1 MKETDA
7 EFVWR
12 ARDCYGSLTGEER
25 DRLFSIARR
34 GVVMQW
40 KPIETAP
47 RDGQWFIAIDV
58 DGRAESLNWP
68 PNYSLGKWDK
78 RPPRKPDSWGEWGGH
93 AVSKVFFRA
102 THWMPIIGAPS
113 LKEDKT

>member
-12 ARDCYGSLTGEER
+12 ARDCCGSLTGKER

-47 RDGQWFIAIDV
+47 RDGQWFIAIDA

-68 PNYSLGKWDK
+68 RNYSLGKWDK
-78 RPPRKPDSWGEWGGH
+78 RPPAIPGRFKWGGH
-93 AVSKVFFRA
+93 TVSNFCP